1 MKGDGKRTFVE
12 VVGRAGQWQGYPS
25 CRVQRWS
32 MPLVYRAMVCLLP
45 SYLKFSMRLLKASL
59 QARPL
64 PAFVLEIVRVDVL
77 VDFGG
82 NLRKWRRQLEMLK
95 GEVVRALE
103 LVEEELFE

>member
-1 MKGDGKRTFVE
+1 
-12 VVGRAGQWQGYPS
+12 
-25 CRVQRWS
+25 
-32 MPLVYRAMVCLLP
+32 
-45 SYLKFSMRLLKASL
+45 MRLLKASL

>member
-1 MKGDGKRTFVE
+1 
-12 VVGRAGQWQGYPS
+12 
-25 CRVQRWS
+25 
-32 MPLVYRAMVCLLP
+32 
-45 SYLKFSMRLLKASL
+45 
-59 QARPL
+59 
-64 PAFVLEIVRVDVL
+64 VDVL